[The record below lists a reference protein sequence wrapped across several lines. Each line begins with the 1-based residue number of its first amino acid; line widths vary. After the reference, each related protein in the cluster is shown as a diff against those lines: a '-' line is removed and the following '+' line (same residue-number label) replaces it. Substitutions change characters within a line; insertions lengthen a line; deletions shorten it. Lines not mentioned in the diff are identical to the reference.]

1 MAEFE
6 GNLIALPALRR
17 LEALMAWGLDSVHKT
32 TRRALEEDDYS
43 RALKLAN
50 ERYARRGVEDYDT
63 ALTYACL
70 LVGRELVVEARG
82 LVRKAREAHG
92 DDPAIMAILADAHVL
107 EGDVDAAKEVLRQ
120 IDADEIE
127 RPEILSFVADV
138 WLDLAEEDEAIA
150 FYQRAVDREVS
161 DPEPAIRLAQL
172 YLGRDELWAAA
183 EAFEYAAKLAKDRL
197 GLWEACSDLWF
208 ELGETRRGLKA
219 QLRLYEL
226 GEPDAD
232 AWVEL
237 GIGFAQFGEF
247 QDALEALREAE
258 KDDPFCADALIVRGH
273 VLLELGRAE
282 DAVGAF
288 RQAEKLRGERA
299 ATARG
304 LAEAA
309 LLIGD
314 LMLAKDKAARAIE
327 LSGDDP
333 ESHHVQGRV
342 QQQFGRHDKALEAVE
357 RALELE
363 PGQPSYLASK
373 ALSLASL
380 GRVDEAK
387 AVLGE
392 AVDVAEAHPEQLPLW
407 LDGRAWSRLEAR
419 VGEDDWAEIEGM
431 LEVLGREG

>member
-17 LEALMAWGLDSVHKT
+17 LEALMPRGIDSVHKT
-32 TRRALEEDDYS
+32 TLKALEQDDYS

-63 ALTYACL
+63 VLTYACL

-82 LVRKAREAHG
+82 LVKKAREAHG
-92 DDPAIMAILADAHVL
+92 DDPALMAILADARVL
-107 EGDVDAAKEVLRQ
+107 EGEVDAAKEALRQ
-120 IDADEIE
+120 IDAEAID
-127 RPEILSFVADV
+127 RPEILAFVADV

-150 FYQRAVDREVS
+150 FYQRAVDRDVG

-172 YLGRDELWAAA
+172 YMGRDELWAAA

-197 GLWEACSDLWF
+197 GLWEACADLWF
-208 ELGETRRGLKA
+208 ELGEERRGLKA

-226 GEPDAD
+226 GEADAD

-237 GIGFAQFGEF
+237 GIGCAQFGEF
-247 QDALEALREAE
+247 QDALEALSEAE
-258 KDDPFCADALIVRGH
+258 KVDPFCADALIVRGH
-273 VLLELGRAE
+273 VFLELGRAE
-282 DAVGAF
+282 EAMAAF
-288 RQAEKLRGERA
+288 KQAEKLRGERA
-299 ATARG
+299 ASARG
-304 LAEAA
+304 MAEAA

-314 LMLAKDKAARAIE
+314 LMLARQKAERAVE
-327 LSGDDP
+327 LSDDDP
-333 ESHHVQGRV
+333 ESHHVQSRV
-342 QQQFGRHDKALEAVE
+342 HQQFGRHDEALASVE

-363 PGQPSYLASK
+363 PGQPIYMTSK

-387 AVLGE
+387 AALEE
-392 AVDVAEAHPEQLPLW
+392 AVEAAQAHPEQLPMW
-407 LDGRAWSRLEAR
+407 LDHRAWSRLEGR
-419 VGEDDWAEIEGM
+419 VEGDDWAEIGGM
-431 LEVLGREG
+431 LEVLGSEG

>member
-1 MAEFE
+1 M
-6 GNLIALPALRR
+6 
-17 LEALMAWGLDSVHKT
+17 HKT

-43 RALKLAN
+43 SALKLAN

-82 LVRKAREAHG
+82 LLRKAREAHG
-92 DDPAIMAILADAHVL
+92 DDPALMAILADARVF
-107 EGDVDAAKEVLRQ
+107 EGEVDAAKEALRQ
-120 IDADEIE
+120 IDADRIE
-127 RPEILSFVADV
+127 RAEILAFVADV

-150 FYQRAVDREVS
+150 FYQRALDREIG
-161 DPEPAIRLAQL
+161 DPEAAIRLAQL
-172 YLGRDELWAAA
+172 YMGRDELWAAA
-183 EAFEYAAKLAKDRL
+183 EAFEYGAKLAKDRQ
-197 GLWEACSDLWF
+197 GLWEACADLWF

-226 GEPDAD
+226 GEADAD
-232 AWVEL
+232 AWVEI

-247 QDALEALREAE
+247 EDALQALREAE

-309 LLIGD
+309 LMIGD
-314 LMLAKDKAARAIE
+314 LMLAREKAERAIE
-327 LSGDDP
+327 LSDDDP

-342 QQQFGRHDKALEAVE
+342 HQQFGRHDEALEVFE

-363 PGQPSYLASK
+363 PEQSVYMASK

-380 GRVDEAK
+380 GRVEEAK
-387 AVLGE
+387 EALSE
-392 AVDVAEAHPEQLPLW
+392 AVEATEAHPEQLPIL
-407 LDGRAWSRLEAR
+407 LDRRAWSRLEGR
-419 VGEDDWAEIEGM
+419 VEEDDWAEIEGM